1 MDGDDETPMRPK
13 HIKLYSN
20 KPHNLGFDEA
30 EDTAA
35 TQEFELEDSDW
46 NENGTANIGL
56 RFVKFQ
62 NINSLVIFVVTGDGE
77 SEKVRLDRIRLI
89 GETGEKRD
97 MGKLEK
103 IGDEAGE

>member
-1 MDGDDETPMRPK
+1 MRPR

-35 TQEFELEDSDW
+35 TQEFELTESDW
-46 NENGTANIGL
+46 NANGTANIGL

-62 NINSLVIFVVTGDGE
+62 NINSLVLFVVTGDGD

-97 MGKLEK
+97 QGKLEK
-103 IGDEAGE
+103 IGDDHGA

>member
-1 MDGDDETPMRPK
+1 MRPRT
-13 HIKLYSN
+13 IRLYSN

-30 EDTAA
+30 ESMSA
-35 TQEFELEDSDW
+35 TQVIELSESDW
-46 NENGTANIGL
+46 NAEGTANIGL

-62 NINSLVIFVVTGDGE
+62 NINTLVVFVVDGDGSNE
-77 SEKVRLDRIRLI
+77 SEKVRLDRLRLI
-89 GETGEKRD
+89 GEAGERRE

>member
-1 MDGDDETPMRPK
+1 MRPK
-13 HIKLYSN
+13 LIRLYSN

-35 TQEFELEDSDW
+35 TQEFELTEADW
-46 NENGTANIGL
+46 NDKGTASISL

-62 NINSLVIFVVTGDGE
+62 NINSLVMFVVSGDGE

-89 GETGEKRD
+89 GETGEKRE

-103 IGDEAGE
+103 VGAGE

>member
-1 MDGDDETPMRPK
+1 MRPK
-13 HIKLYSN
+13 LIRLYSN

-35 TQEFELEDSDW
+35 TQEFELSEGDW
-46 NENGTANIGL
+46 NAHGTANIGL

-62 NINSLVIFVVTGDGE
+62 NINSLVLFVVSGDGQ
-77 SEKVRLDRIRLI
+77 SEKVRIDRIRLI

-97 MGKLEK
+97 QGKLEK
-103 IGDEAGE
+103 IGDEAGGH